1 MRTKKRM
8 NKKRGKGT
16 RRQGRQHRGL
26 LKGSVFRYKK
36 GKKVFEDYGEGIKYM
51 TFDGKRHVFRYVGK
65 TSEKKRF

>member
-16 RRQGRQHRGL
+16 RRQGRQHNGL
-26 LKGSVFRYKK
+26 LNGSVFRYKK

-65 TSEKKRF
+65 HLRKK